1 MVGRD
6 HEDVIGAHVRKEL
19 RQPLIE
25 GGQRL
30 RITVDI
36 VSMSIKHIVVHQ
48 IDEAEPLKVPAL
60 ILQGTLH
67 SFRVSRSIDML
78 RNSLSGEDIKDFTH
92 RDHVITLFLQLVQH
106 VYGRRFNGK
115 VMTAGRSHIMAAFPF
130 KGTGDHPAH
139 PVLSGENLPGDP
151 AVFVQSFRRH
161 DFFMGRDLEHA
172 VRRGVYDELS
182 CLHMLVSVVLYDLGT
197 GVRAVAEN
205 ASSGAAGE
213 FIKDLRRKSIRIGGQ
228 GTAGIDAGNLPVA
241 DGGVFPFGC
250 LAHAGDRCAGRRD

>member
-1 MVGRD
+1 
-6 HEDVIGAHVRKEL
+6 
-19 RQPLIE
+19 
-25 GGQRL
+25 
-30 RITVDI
+30 
-36 VSMSIKHIVVHQ
+36 
-48 IDEAEPLKVPAL
+48 
-60 ILQGTLH
+60 
-67 SFRVSRSIDML
+67 ML
-78 RNSLSGEDIKDFTH
+78 RNPFSCEDIKDFAH
-92 RDHVITLFLQLVQH
+92 RYAIVSLFLQLVQH
-106 VYGRRFNGK
+106 IYGRWFNGK
-115 VMTAGRSHIMAAFPF
+115 IMTAGRSHIMAALSL

-139 PVLSGENLPGDP
+139 AVLPGENLPGDP
-151 AVFVQSFRRH
+151 TVFVQGFRR
-161 DFFMGRDLEHA
+161 DDPFMGSDLEHA

-250 LAHAGDRCAGRRD
+250 LAHAGDCRAGRRD